1 MLAIRH
7 LVVPLDGS
15 AQANAALPI
24 TVALAA
30 PLGMGVLL
38 VRVVSAPRDVPAAQ
52 RALEAVAREVRGN
65 EVATTTR
72 VLVGDSADQVPAV
85 LAELTW
91 WCSG

>member
-24 TVALAA
+24 AVALAA

-38 VRVVSAPRDVPAAQ
+38 VRATL
-52 RALEAVAREVRGN
+52 AL
-65 EVATTTR
+65 
-72 VLVGDSADQVPAV
+72 DPAV
-85 LAELTW
+85 DLPLLVV
-91 WCSG
+91 